1 MEAAGQAFEQMIAR
15 KLRGEAGEA
24 AEEEPLI
31 DEATRAHAEKMRKK
45 HADEHASN
53 VSRSALLTED
63 PYELLGL
70 GHLRWRATEDQIK
83 KACALL
89 FLMWHIDDGSVYSLK

>member
-1 MEAAGQAFEQMIAR
+1 MEAAGHAFEAMIAR
-15 KLRGEAGEA
+15 KLRGEPEP
-24 AEEEPLI
+24 EEEPQI

-45 HADEHASN
+45 HAEQQAGK
-53 VSRSALLTED
+53 VAQTAVLTED

-83 KACALL
+83 KACALVL
-89 FLMWHIDDGSVYSLK
+89 TL